1 LSCDHVLAKAIADD
15 LHEALS
21 MRRDDVS
28 ISRHEV
34 SVKTGSVAM
43 AKRTA
48 PPKPPRRRRAP
59 RVNRRAIEKAETRR
73 RILKAAAAI
82 AGTEGLHAA
91 SIPRVMREAGL
102 TIGGF
107 YGHFA
112 SKIAMDAEIIRT
124 VFGPYSAGVLA
135 RLNDHAGM
143 DWFEKAIN
151 GYLSSINRDH
161 PLGCPYP
168 SVISAVSIGM
178 PEVKQAFT
186 EAMKQRIAVFEAH
199 APQLPGVTSR
209 QRAVAATALTIGG
222 LLLARATSG
231 DPLSDEILEACRKW
245 ALPERDLPEPTRKRR

>member
-1 LSCDHVLAKAIADD
+1 M
-15 LHEALS
+15 
-21 MRRDDVS
+21 MR
-28 ISRHEV
+28 
-34 SVKTGSVAM
+34 KQ
-43 AKRTA
+43 TA
-48 PPKPPRRRRAP
+48 PERPPRRRRAP
-59 RVNRRAIEKAETRR
+59 RVSRRTIAKAETRQ

-82 AGTEGLHAA
+82 AGREGLQAA

-112 SKIAMDAEIIRT
+112 SKVAMDAEIIRA

-135 RLNDHAGM
+135 RLNDHAGLN
-143 DWFEKAIN
+143 WLERAVN

-168 SVISAVSIGM
+168 SVISAISIAQ
-178 PEVKQAFT
+178 PEVKHAFT

-209 QRAVAATALTIGG
+209 ERAVAATALTIGG

-231 DPLSDEILEACRKW
+231 DPLSDEILDACRKW
-245 ALPERDLPEPTRKRR
+245 ALPEGDVSEPSRQRR